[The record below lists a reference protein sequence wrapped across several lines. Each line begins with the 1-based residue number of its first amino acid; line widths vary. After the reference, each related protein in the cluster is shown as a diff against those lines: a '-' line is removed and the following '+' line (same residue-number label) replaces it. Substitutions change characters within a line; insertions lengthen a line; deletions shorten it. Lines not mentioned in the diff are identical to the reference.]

1 MSNSADSPPPLTG
14 QDHRRVGPAMRHQQR
29 ESDPRTRMPTA
40 SRSPTHR
47 PARPRSYS
55 SNPRQAGGPALGR
68 IGPPPAHQPSSS
80 HEIPERHSGD
90 ISCAAMRDF
99 PPAQR
104 RMVLNCNPG
113 RGLPAS
119 FPRASS
125 LVQISTRAWLCVL
138 RRFKAVQSGGRS
150 LAGMAPVC
158 LPCSRDRPCRP
169 ARPDSA
175 HREKAGVDRVRDG
188 RRC

>member
-14 QDHRRVGPAMRHQQR
+14 QDHRRVGPAMRRQQR

-119 FPRASS
+119 FRSVRALGCAFFGGSRPS
-125 LVQISTRAWLCVL
+125 KAAEDRWPGWLPCASPAPATAPAGPPGPTPLTARKPEST
-138 RRFKAVQSGGRS
+138 GY
-150 LAGMAPVC
+150 GMAGAVNWCATP
-158 LPCSRDRPCRP
+158 
-169 ARPDSA
+169 
-175 HREKAGVDRVRDG
+175 
-188 RRC
+188 

>member
-1 MSNSADSPPPLTG
+1 
-14 QDHRRVGPAMRHQQR
+14 MRHQQR

-47 PARPRSYS
+47 PARQRSYS
-55 SNPRQAGGPALGR
+55 SNPGQAGGPALGR

-104 RMVLNCNPG
+104 RMVLNCNP
-113 RGLPAS
+113 R
-119 FPRASS
+119 PRASS
-125 LVQISTRAWLCVL
+125 LVPEGFQPRSDQYARL
-138 RRFKAVQSGGRS
+138 RSSAVQGRPKRRKIVRRDGS
-150 LAGMAPVC
+150 RMAPL
-158 LPCSRDRPCRP
+158 LPRPPLPARP
-169 ARPDSA
+169 ARLRSPRESRSRPGTGWQALLTGAQRPDELLLV
-175 HREKAGVDRVRDG
+175 HG
-188 RRC
+188 

>member
-14 QDHRRVGPAMRHQQR
+14 QDHRRVGPAVRHQQR
-29 ESDPRTRMPTA
+29 ESHPRARMPTA

-90 ISCAAMRDF
+90 ISCAAMGDF
-99 PPAQR
+99 PPTQR

-119 FPRASS
+119 FRSVRALGCAFFGGSRPS
-125 LVQISTRAWLCVL
+125 
-138 RRFKAVQSGGRS
+138 KAAGRS
-150 LAGMAPVC
+150 LAGMAPVW
-158 LPCSRDRPCRP
+158 LPRFRDRPCRP

-175 HREKAGVDRVRDG
+175 PREKAGVDRVRDS